1 VIVLIVALLVILV
14 LAVVPRLWVRAV
26 LARHAKDRPDFPG
39 TGGEFAR
46 HILDAMHLGAV
57 KVEETSMGDHYDPQL
72 KCVRLMPD
80 HFHGRSLTAVV
91 VAAHEVGHAMQDA
104 TDSALL
110 KNRTRLARIAAVTE
124 RIGGIVMI
132 AAPLAAL
139 LLRHPAGFLFEFL
152 AGLLILSLSV
162 VLHVVTLPVE
172 FDASFNRALPVLRAG
187 RYIPDDDFPAARSIL
202 RAAAFTYVA
211 GALMSLINI
220 ARWLRILRI

>member
-1 VIVLIVALLVILV
+1 MIMVFGLLAILA

-26 LARHAKDRPDFPG
+26 LARHGQDRADFPG

-46 HILDAMHLGAV
+46 HILDGMGLAAV
-57 KVEETSMGDHYDPQL
+57 KVEETAMGNHYDHML
-72 KCVRLMPD
+72 KAVRLMPD
-80 HFHGRSLTAVV
+80 HFHGRSLAAVV

-110 KNRTRLARIAAVTE
+110 KNRARLAGVAARVE
-124 RIGGIVMI
+124 RIGGLVMI
-132 AAPLAAL
+132 AAPLAAI
-139 LLRHPAGFLFEFL
+139 LLRHPAGFVIELV
-152 AGLLILSLSV
+152 AGFFILSLSV
-162 VLHVVTLPVE
+162 VLHLVTLPVE

-187 RYIPDDDFPAARSIL
+187 GYIRGDDFPAARSIL